1 MGTSDTYSKV
11 IELIAETLDADIENL
26 SEDTTFS
33 ELQADSFDMLDLA
46 SAIEDEF
53 NVEIPD
59 EPLESIL
66 TIGDIVEFL
75 DEE

>member
-11 IELIAETLDADIENL
+11 IELIAETLDADTENL